1 MDLLECSGKD
11 EREEM
16 REEMRDLRN
25 GFDNLGLGNSI
36 SGQERNLRKVSEEA
50 GNGWQ
55 ISVHSVWRNNW
66 APKFQSDHSNNFSF
80 QFFSLNLGRPDNPIV
95 PEDAPWPVSGLYARN
110 SNLGQF

>member
-50 GNGWQ
+50 GNG
-55 ISVHSVWRNNW
+55 
-66 APKFQSDHSNNFSF
+66 
-80 QFFSLNLGRPDNPIV
+80 
-95 PEDAPWPVSGLYARN
+95 
-110 SNLGQF
+110 